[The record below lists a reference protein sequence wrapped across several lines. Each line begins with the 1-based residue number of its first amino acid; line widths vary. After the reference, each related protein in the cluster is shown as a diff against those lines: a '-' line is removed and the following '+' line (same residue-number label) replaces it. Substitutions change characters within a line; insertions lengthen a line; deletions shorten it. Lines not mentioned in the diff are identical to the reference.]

1 MLKILLKRIF
11 TVFILILTITTT
23 AYASDSAKEEGTVIY
38 HVKYDYDEISKFLRM
53 SREEY
58 EQKWNQGL
66 SISDMAK
73 EQGIERREVEGYFNT
88 FHYEEMQKW
97 RKEGPLTEKHYFH
110 LVYNLAEEIEDFIDR
125 NPNKFKIKK
134 KTTKM

>member
-23 AYASDSAKEEGTVIY
+23 AHASDSSKEEGTVIY

-66 SISDMAK
+66 SIFDMAK
-73 EQGIERREVEGYFNT
+73 EQGIERREVEGYFYT

-125 NPNKFKIKK
+125 NPNK
-134 KTTKM
+134 